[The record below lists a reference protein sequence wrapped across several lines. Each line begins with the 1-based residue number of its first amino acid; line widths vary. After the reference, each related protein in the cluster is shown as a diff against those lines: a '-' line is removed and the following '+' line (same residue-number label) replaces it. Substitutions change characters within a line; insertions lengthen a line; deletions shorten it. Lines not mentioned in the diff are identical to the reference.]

1 MRPGVEPGLFL
12 SGKGRRKKKRSRNQG
27 AGENPYKG
35 ITHST
40 SGEGR
45 RRLEESLKG
54 TVPSN
59 SGKAFRGKNDRC
71 RYFDCLSKR
80 NKKSQKDKTE
90 PRKTKNRNFRK
101 VIRGLL
107 ETKSFSEK

>member
-12 SGKGRRKKKRSRNQG
+12 SAKGRRKKKRSRNQG

-35 ITHST
+35 ITRST

-45 RRLEESLKG
+45 GRLEESLKG
-54 TVPSN
+54 TVPPN
-59 SGKAFRGKNDRC
+59 SGKAFLGKNDRC
-71 RYFDCLSKR
+71 RYFDCLSKG
-80 NKKSQKDKTE
+80 NKKSQKTKTE

-101 VIRGLL
+101 VIRGFL
-107 ETKSFSEK
+107 ETRNLSEK